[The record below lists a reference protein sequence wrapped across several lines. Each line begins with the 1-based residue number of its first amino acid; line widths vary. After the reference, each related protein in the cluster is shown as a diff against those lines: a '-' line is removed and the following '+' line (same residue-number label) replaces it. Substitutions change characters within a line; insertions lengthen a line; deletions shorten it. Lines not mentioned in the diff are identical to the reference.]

1 MRLPLTAVAGDTLSA
16 LLYVELTMKKL
27 TDSPEAK
34 LATVTVMGVTPAG
47 ACAGVTASV
56 EVAVTVKVVDAVKPV
71 ASVTITV
78 LAPAAIVG
86 TVNVAVPA
94 VRVAF
99 LLEDGVMIAPPRVTL
114 KVADWVESEAC
125 QRDHC
130 ASWTAARSS
139 EYSSY
144 CDRKSCCGI

>member
-47 ACAGVTASV
+47 ACAGVTAGA
-56 EVAVTVKVVDAVKPV
+56 EVAVTVRSCDAVKPV

-94 VRVAF
+94 VRVATV
-99 LLEDGVMIAPPRVTL
+99 LEDGVMIAPPRVTL
-114 KVADWVESEAC
+114 KVAAGLI
-125 QRDHC
+125 
-130 ASWTAARSS
+130 RSLS
-139 EYSSY
+139 T
-144 CDRKSCCGI
+144 